1 MPRFPRLVLFS
12 APTRKRIL
20 PLLHRRKRHYAVND
34 EVRSPFRL
42 FCRGWRHVH
51 HSVGPLLAIVMAQV
65 PHVVVIVL
73 VIASVVDVRKGLR
86 FQFNKQAEYR
96 IGVVDGVQAF
106 GVGRGKRALVY
117 DAQRFGHVWPLYNKE
132 R

>member
-1 MPRFPRLVLFS
+1 
-12 APTRKRIL
+12 
-20 PLLHRRKRHYAVND
+20 
-34 EVRSPFRL
+34 
-42 FCRGWRHVH
+42 
-51 HSVGPLLAIVMAQV
+51 MAQV

-86 FQFNKQAEYR
+86 FQFYKQAEYR

-117 DAQRFGHVWPLYNKE
+117 DAQRFGHVCGRYIIRSGEGSPVFGLHCGCRSVVYGNAN
-132 R
+132 RLCIGHHLPPGIFYHLG